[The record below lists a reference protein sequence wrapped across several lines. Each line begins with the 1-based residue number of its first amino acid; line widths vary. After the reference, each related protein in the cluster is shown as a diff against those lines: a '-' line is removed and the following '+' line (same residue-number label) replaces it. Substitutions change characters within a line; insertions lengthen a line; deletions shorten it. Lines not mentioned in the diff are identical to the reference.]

1 MATPVLPP
9 MEVGLRLGRLRASLD
24 DVGCGA
30 LLVTST
36 TNIGYLTGFT
46 GSAGMLL
53 VDADRAVLVTD
64 GRYRDQAPREVTAA
78 CSEVEV
84 EVAVDGRQKLL
95 SGLTAG
101 ITSLG
106 LEAGS
111 ITWAQQRRFVDW
123 FNGTTLA
130 ATDGLVETLREVK
143 DEGELARI
151 SAAAAIADGA
161 LAEVCPM
168 LDTGPTERQVA
179 SALDNAMRDLGASD
193 RAFETIVVAGPN
205 SAHPHARPG
214 DRTIAHGDLVVCDLG
229 AIVDG
234 YHSDMTR
241 STRIGGTG
249 DGREA
254 EMLTAVLA
262 AQKAGIAAIADGV
275 AAAAVDTACRDVLT
289 EAGLGDAFTHGAGHG
304 VGLDIHEGPALSG
317 TSTATLRSG
326 QVVTVEPGAY
336 IAGVGGVRWED
347 TVVVEGGGCRR
358 LTMSPSAT

>member
-1 MATPVLPP
+1 

-24 DVGCGA
+24 DAGCGA

-46 GSAGMLL
+46 GSAGLL
-53 VDADRAVLVTD
+53 LIDADRAVLVTD
-64 GRYRDQAPREVTAA
+64 GRYRDQAPREIAGTGT
-78 CSEVEV
+78 EVEV
-84 EVAVDGRQKLL
+84 EIAVAGRQQLL
-95 SGLTAG
+95 KGLTAG
-101 ITSLG
+101 ITNLG
-106 LEAGS
+106 LEANS
-111 ITWAQQRRFVDW
+111 ITWTDQRRFIEW
-123 FNGTTLA
+123 FDGTSLV

-143 DEGELARI
+143 DKGELARI
-151 SAAAAIADGA
+151 GAAAAIADAA
-161 LAEVCPM
+161 LAEIWPM

-179 SALDNAMRDLGASD
+179 SALDNAMRNLGASD
-193 RAFETIVVAGPN
+193 RAFETIVAAGPN

-214 DRTIAHGDLVVCDLG
+214 DRTIARGDLVVCDLG

-241 STRIGGTG
+241 SARIGGPG
-249 DGREA
+249 DGPEA

-262 AQKAGIAAIADGV
+262 AQQAGIATVADGV
-275 AAAAVDTACRDVLT
+275 ATAAVDAACRSVLT
-289 EAGLGDAFTHGAGHG
+289 EAGLGDAFTHGTGHG
-304 VGLDIHEGPALSG
+304 VGLDIHEAPALSG

-347 TVVVEGGGCRR
+347 TVVVDSGGCRR

>member
-1 MATPVLPP
+1 

-24 DVGCGA
+24 DAGCGA

-46 GSAGMLL
+46 GSAGLL
-53 VDADRAVLVTD
+53 LIDADRAVLVTD

-78 CSEVEV
+78 GTEVEV
-84 EVAVDGRQKLL
+84 EIAVARRQKLL
-95 SGLTAG
+95 NGLTVG
-101 ITSLG
+101 ITNLG
-106 LEAGS
+106 LEADS
-111 ITWAQQRRFVDW
+111 ITWTDQRRYADW
-123 FNGTTLA
+123 FDGTTLV

-151 SAAAAIADGA
+151 AAAAAIADTA
-161 LAEVCPM
+161 LAEIWPM

-179 SALDNAMRDLGASD
+179 SALDNAMRSLGASD
-193 RAFETIVVAGPN
+193 RAFETIVAAGPN

-214 DRTIAHGDLVVCDLG
+214 DRTIARGDLVVCDLG

-241 STRIGGTG
+241 SARIGGTG
-249 DGREA
+249 DGPEA

-262 AQKAGIAAIADGV
+262 AQQAGIAAIADGV
-275 AAAAVDTACRDVLT
+275 ATTAVDTACRNVLT
-289 EAGLGDAFTHGAGHG
+289 GAGLGDAFTHGTGHG
-304 VGLDIHEGPALSG
+304 VGLDIHEAPALSG

-347 TVVVEGGGCRR
+347 TVVVESRGCRR
-358 LTMSPSAT
+358 LTRSPSTT